1 MMRKLGIIAVMTLC
15 LVMLTAGVAFA
26 AHTDLG
32 DRTGWA
38 EMSAKGCSACHDTAD
53 KHTSGPHGGYTSTTT
68 RCIACHKVHKAANAK
83 LLPGATVTEACNFCH
98 DLTGTDVAPYFAS
111 DIPTT
116 NIKSAHKVF
125 GTVAGTVY
133 FATYGSL
140 TIPGGDDATGGN
152 ATLNTT
158 GTGDLSATAFTCDSC
173 HTPHALAAKVVD
185 KYLGESHVKAT
196 SYGMPAGTEK
206 IYLTNRILRRTVNG
220 VDVGT
225 TYGSAW
231 CIGCHQGRDNNHAGV
246 FNHPVNASGLGYDL
260 LGTGMANG
268 VSFIN
273 SKTAA
278 DVTAAG
284 YVYVDTRGTPD
295 PGAHL
300 NGDPR
305 SNKWYAMIANDP
317 LNGDAPRPDGSVAY
331 AVYSGPS
338 CQQCHASPRDVDA
351 AFWAAFN
358 TEGPGYP
365 SRGTFPH
372 LSTNKALLAESG
384 DDFCTN
390 CHGTANLP

>member
-1 MMRKLGIIAVMTLC
+1 MRKLGIIAIMTLC

-26 AHTDLG
+26 AHTDKG

-38 EMSAKGCSACHDTAD
+38 EMSAKGCDACHGGAT

-68 RCIACHKVHKAANAK
+68 RCTACHKVHKAANAK

-98 DLTGTDVAPYFAS
+98 DITGTNVAPYFAS
-111 DIPTT
+111 DIPTA

-173 HTPHALAAKVVD
+173 HTPHALAGNVVD
-185 KYLGESHVKAT
+185 KYMGESHVKET
-196 SYGMPAGTEK
+196 TNSLPAGQMK

-220 VDVGT
+220 VDVGA

-246 FNHPVNASGLGYDL
+246 FNHPVNASGKGYDL
-260 LGTGMANG
+260 LGVAMNNSASWLNG
-268 VSFIN
+268 SNEATVLT
-273 SKTAA
+273 KTYAL
-278 DVTAAG
+278 
-284 YVYVDTRGTPD
+284 VDTNATPAANAD
-295 PGAHL
+295 L
-300 NGDPR
+300 SFDPR
-305 SNKWYAMIANDP
+305 SNKWYAMIATDP
-317 LNGDAPRPDGSVAY
+317 LNGDAARPDGNVPY
-331 AVYSGPS
+331 AAGTGPS
-338 CQQCHASPRDVDA
+338 CQQCHASPRDVDS
-351 AFWAAFN
+351 AFWAGFN
-358 TEGPGYP
+358 TEGAGYP

-372 LSTNKALLAESG
+372 
-384 DDFCTN
+384 
-390 CHGTANLP
+390 